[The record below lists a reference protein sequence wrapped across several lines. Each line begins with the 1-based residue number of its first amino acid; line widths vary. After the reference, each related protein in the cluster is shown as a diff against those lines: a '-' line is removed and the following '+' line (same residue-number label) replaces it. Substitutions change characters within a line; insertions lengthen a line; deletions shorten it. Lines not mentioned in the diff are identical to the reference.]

1 MTPNHGSAYSDQ
13 GKHGDLQLTSD
24 ITHDFQRK
32 AK

>member
-1 MTPNHGSAYSDQ
+1 MTPNHGSGHSDQ
-13 GKHGDLQLTSD
+13 GKQRDLQLTSY